1 MPSTRPE
8 SVPATQPSP
17 ALAIESWSATSSSER
32 LSRAS
37 LVLLGGGRRW
47 RAHAVGNGAV
57 DALLRAAD
65 DALAPM
71 LGSGVQLHTY
81 EVHAAGEGHETAA
94 ITTVSIR
101 SRDADDSPAY
111 PGRATH
117 DNVLQASLAAYID
130 AINRYLAD
138 RAVDVAGSAP
148 QPGETLRHAAEP
160 EHEVRSATK
169 RDILNI
175 YNS

>member
-1 MPSTRPE
+1 MPSQPE
-8 SVPATQPSP
+8 SLLSPEAVPAIT
-17 ALAIESWSATSSSER
+17 IERWSASSSSER
-32 LSRAS
+32 QSRAS
-37 LVLLGGGRRW
+37 LVLFGGDRRW

-57 DALLRAAD
+57 DALMRAVD
-65 DALAPM
+65 DALAPV
-71 LGSGVQLHTY
+71 LGAGVQLTTY
-81 EVHAAGEGHETAA
+81 EVHAASPGHETDA
-94 ITTVSIR
+94 IATVSVR
-101 SRDADDSPAY
+101 PREPADSPAF

-117 DNVLQASLAAYID
+117 ENVLAASLAAYVD

-148 QPGETLRHAAEP
+148 EPGATARHAAEP
-160 EHEVRSATK
+160 EHEVRSRTK